1 MLYRERI
8 EVENRER
15 ERDTPD
21 MDTAVR
27 DHYEK

>member
-1 MLYRERI
+1 MLYRERT

-15 ERDTPD
+15 ERDTSD